1 MKKNMRT
8 SSFALL
14 ALLLPYLSSCQ
25 KETLDTD
32 LFSPPP
38 VLESDR
44 AFANV
49 FTLLDGKWR
58 GQFKIFEDQNRQP
71 KRKDALKNLRL
82 EKFDNP
88 KLKLVG
94 TIEVEQEYQS
104 ESPFFQRVKITDFY
118 PETGKKVISQGVNKV
133 QDGKMWCVVQKPD
146 ETVIH
151 KGTTHNKRTIIWQ
164 RKEQNPQ
171 KVEYFQEMVTGNR
184 YEIIGWGYYEGDDLS
199 LMPKFWFYGNYE
211 KIGNRSR

>member
-1 MKKNMRT
+1 MKT
-8 SSFALL
+8 SSFTLL

-25 KETLDTD
+25 KETPVTD

-38 VLESDR
+38 VSEKDR

-49 FTLLDGKWR
+49 FATLEGKWK

-82 EKFDNP
+82 EKFDMLN
-88 KLKLVG
+88 LKLVG
-94 TIEVEQEYQS
+94 TIVVEQEYKS
-104 ESPFFQRVKITDFY
+104 ECPYFQLVKITDFY
-118 PETGKKVISQGVNKV
+118 PDTGKKVTSLGINKI
-133 QDGKMWCVVQKPD
+133 QDGKMWCVVQKPN

-151 KGTTHNKRTIIWQ
+151 KGTTENQQTIIWQ

-171 KVEYFQEMVTGNR
+171 KIEYFQETVTGNR
-184 YEIIGWGYYEGDDLS
+184 YEIIGWGYYEGDDLEM
-199 LMPKFWFYGNYE
+199 MPKFWFFGNYE
-211 KIGNRSR
+211 KIENRSR